1 MIQKQRLMAT
11 LENKL
16 GFSKSTKKHENYRLQ
31 DKNGNS
37 IIHTIISKGAGGK
50 DINKPLLAAISKQL
64 QLGPQQL
71 ESAIRCTLSCED
83 YYKLLRTKGYDI

>member
-1 MIQKQRLMAT
+1 MIQTQKLRST

-16 GFSKSTKKHENYRLQ
+16 KFSKSTKKHENYILQ
-31 DKNGNS
+31 DKEGNL

-50 DINKPLLAAISKQL
+50 DINKGIFSAISRQL

-71 ESAIRCTLSCED
+71 ENAIRCSLSCDD
-83 YYKLLRTKGYDI
+83 YYDILRNKGYNI